1 MSIFSK
7 EYWFCAV
14 KELKN
19 VRKIVLAALL
29 IALRVA
35 LRSVS
40 ITLVP
45 NILYINF
52 GFLINALGA
61 MIFGPVVAI
70 AAACVSDTLG
80 ALLFPQG
87 AYFFPY
93 IFQEIAGS
101 LIFALFLYRKNITV
115 GRVAFSRFSVSL
127 ICNLILDPI
136 IRSMWNYFHPDA
148 MQTLMTEARIVKNI
162 ALFPWESILL
172 VIFLSAMMPI
182 MKSLKLVPKGDRLKI
197 RVGDAVLLVLISLL
211 FIAFY
216 CVYREITKPGSLPFL
231 SFIHEFI

>member
-7 EYWFCAV
+7 EYWVCAA

-45 NILYINF
+45 NILHINF

-61 MIFGPVVAI
+61 MIFGPAVAI
-70 AAACVSDTLG
+70 LAACVSDTLG

-115 GRVAFSRFSVSL
+115 GRISFSRFSVSVV
-127 ICNLILDPI
+127 CNLMLDPI

-148 MQTLMTEARIVKNI
+148 AQTLMTEARIVKTSHCSRGK
-162 ALFPWESILL
+162 AFC
-172 VIFLSAMMPI
+172 
-182 MKSLKLVPKGDRLKI
+182 SLY
-197 RVGDAVLLVLISLL
+197 
-211 FIAFY
+211 F
-216 CVYREITKPGSLPFL
+216 
-231 SFIHEFI
+231 